1 MELIELSGTHIEL
14 TDPIKR
20 YVEDKLVAVAKLCKK
35 FEPCEVQVEVGKTKP
50 NQANGNIY
58 RAEFNLSIPGTK
70 LRAEAIMDDLYAA
83 IDKGTDELRRQVKD
97 YKEKLQ
103 DAERV
108 SMDTI
113 ILEHEEM

>member
-1 MELIELSGTHIEL
+1 
-14 TDPIKR
+14 
-20 YVEDKLVAVAKLCKK
+20 VAKICEK
-35 FEPCEVQVEVGKTKP
+35 FEPCDVQVEVGKTKP
-50 NQANGNIY
+50 NQAKGDIY

-103 DAERV
+103 DADRV
-108 SMDTI
+108 SMETT
-113 ILEHEEM
+113 ILEHEEVLDDYEDEDLVNED